1 MTIAESL
8 RSESEELQER
18 EHSPRD
24 INVNGTERLVS
35 GGLGAFLVVN
45 GLKRLSLG
53 GLIEAGIGAAL
64 VNRAVSGHCF
74 VYQAMGVDTAGEG
87 APPEEYFHRGIHVE
101 ETFIVNKPAEELY
114 AFWRN
119 FENLPKFMSH
129 VESVTRLDPEGKR
142 TRWVAKGPAGVPIK
156 WDAEIINEEPN
167 RLIAWRSLGGTDVD
181 NAGSVRFIDACE
193 RGTVV
198 NVVMDYIP
206 PAGRIGALVAKLFG
220 RDAEQL
226 IRKDLRQFKQLVESG
241 ELPMPSASETTS
253 R

>member
-1 MTIAESL
+1 MTIAQS
-8 RSESEELQER
+8 QETSASNPPR
-18 EHSPRD
+18 E
-24 INVNGTERLVS
+24 INLDNTERLVS
-35 GGLGAFLVVN
+35 GGLGAFLVLN
-45 GLKRLSLG
+45 GLKRFSLG

-64 VNRAVSGHCF
+64 VNRGLTGHCH
-74 VYQAMGVDTAGEG
+74 VYEAMGINRAGEG

-101 ETFIVNKPAEELY
+101 ETFTINKPADELF

-129 VESVTRLDPEGKR
+129 LESVTRLDAADGKR
-142 TRWVAKGPAGVPIK
+142 TRWVARGPAGVPVK

-167 RLIAWRSLGGTDVD
+167 ALIAWRSLGGADVD

-193 RGTVV
+193 QGTVV
-198 NVVMDYIP
+198 NIVMDYIP
-206 PAGRIGALVAKLFG
+206 PAGQVGAFVAKLLG

-226 IRKDLRQFKQLVESG
+226 IRKDLREFKRLMETG
-241 ELPMPSASETTS
+241 AIESETATS